1 MRRILILFLV
11 QMVLLIADLLDLL
24 ETGGAVSES
33 QQIHRQPLLAD
44 VHLGERQAFAF
55 RPRHK
60 LLVEARVIVVPHFR
74 LDALL
79 AKGICQFLLKNGFVI
94 PKSPRKS
101 RNTVWT

>member
-24 ETGGAVSES
+24 ETGSAVSES
-33 QQIHRQPLLAD
+33 QPIHHR
-44 VHLGERQAFAF
+44 RFW
-55 RPRHK
+55 PRHK
-60 LLVEARVIVVPHFR
+60 LPVEARVIGVPHFR

-101 RNTVWT
+101 RSTVWT